1 MLNRLAFAAAMTVLI
16 SAPQLVVAD
25 PITYDFIGTLSQPA
39 DGVTTFSG
47 SLTFNAIPTGADV
60 SPGGAYVTEAGS
72 EVSLSLNLGGQV
84 FDFQNNALYSPAT
97 LFLEKLP
104 GPYDES
110 AQPSVLFSVFTS
122 SSQFGFWM
130 KFVSPA
136 TNIPTNL
143 ATLSLPPSTS
153 SVDIVTN
160 NPGQGYVQ
168 SQGVISSIE
177 LVPSVPEP
185 GTLAIFAALGV
196 SAMWRTRRWRG
207 CESWIDRVEWGA
219 RALRL
224 HAPIPPHS
232 PVHRA
237 AADGRRGDHRQ
248 RARDHVA
255 A

>member
-207 CESWIDRVEWGA
+207 VRILDRPGRVGCESTTTTCTYPASFPGSPCGA
-219 RALRL
+219 
-224 HAPIPPHS
+224 
-232 PVHRA
+232 
-237 AADGRRGDHRQ
+237 
-248 RARDHVA
+248 
-255 A
+255 

>member
-143 ATLSLPPSTS
+143 ATLSLPHPPLRWTSLRIIRVRGTYNRKASYHPSNWFLPCRS
-153 SVDIVTN
+153 
-160 NPGQGYVQ
+160 P
-168 SQGVISSIE
+168 
-177 LVPSVPEP
+177 
-185 GTLAIFAALGV
+185 A
-196 SAMWRTRRWRG
+196 RWRFLPRWASLRCGERVDRAG

>member
-196 SAMWRTRRWRG
+196 SAMWRTRRSRG

-237 AADGRRGDHRQ
+237 APDGRRGDHRQ